1 MHLKA
6 ETRSHHQMER
16 VDGSRAGSRLK
27 GDAVEMICL
36 RYNTYGICLP
46 GHVTTRS
53 RPTVPSSP
61 LLLTTSSSLQ
71 HKDELKRKKDENL
84 KKALAGYLKKM

>member
-1 MHLKA
+1 
-6 ETRSHHQMER
+6 MER

-53 RPTVPSSP
+53 RPTVPVRMVALRIGFLVFLP
-61 LLLTTSSSLQ
+61 LINKLRLQ
-71 HKDELKRKKDENL
+71 IVPIELAENL
-84 KKALAGYLKKM
+84 PEL